1 MINKDFL
8 KQVFANEKKLLK
20 MSMLRSVNVPKFDE
34 VSVKKIWPMIKEDPD
49 VLIYFP
55 DEYPKGREPDRQY
68 TFNVLNTIRP
78 EFLKNAIEHAYKV
91 RNAVTDQS
99 KHDNEIFISKEW

>member
-20 MSMLRSVNVPKFDE
+20 MSKLKPVNVPKFDE
-34 VSVKKIWPMIKEDPD
+34 ISVKKIWPMIKEDPD

-55 DEYPKGREPDRQY
+55 DEYPQGKEPDR
-68 TFNVLNTIRP
+68 
-78 EFLKNAIEHAYKV
+78 
-91 RNAVTDQS
+91 
-99 KHDNEIFISKEW
+99 